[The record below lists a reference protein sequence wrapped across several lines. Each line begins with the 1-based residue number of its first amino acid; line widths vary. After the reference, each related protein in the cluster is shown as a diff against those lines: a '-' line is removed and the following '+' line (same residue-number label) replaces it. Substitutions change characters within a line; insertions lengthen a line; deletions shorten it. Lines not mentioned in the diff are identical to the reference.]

1 MSPVEHWMSS
11 SSNIQHFY
19 RDTFRRLSPL
29 LSHYPHLRGQVER
42 DYPNMSAVNKASV
55 LTLLLATESW
65 IEP

>member
-1 MSPVEHWMSS
+1 
-11 SSNIQHFY
+11 FY

-29 LSHYPHLRGQVER
+29 LNHYPHLRGQVER